1 MRDEEKMFENFKKKL
16 KMASVFIGLLIVIV
30 GMLIFYGYSSA
41 TEKYKQEIEE
51 QRAIIEELKKEV
63 ARYEIITTEVSIG
76 VINSEIK
83 EIGELATL
91 EYIYTDAGKFSDPVQ
106 FFGKD
111 VPLSITTKTFI
122 AKWDGCIKAGVNVE
136 EIVVDMDKIKKE
148 IVIHIPKAEILS
160 HELDDESFETLG
172 EKDGLFNPIKID
184 DIRKFDTVCK
194 ENMEKR
200 AIENGILEKAL
211 ENAKE
216 IIYKLVNTDV
226 VEEQG
231 YVITFEVIED

>member
-1 MRDEEKMFENFKKKL
+1 MRDEDEMFENAKKKL
-16 KMASVFIGLLIVIV
+16 KIIAVFVGLLIMII
-30 GMLIFYGYSSA
+30 GMVVFYGYSSA
-41 TEKYKQEIEE
+41 TQKYKQDLAEKDARI
-51 QRAIIEELKKEV
+51 AELVDVIATYENASKEV
-63 ARYEIITTEVSIG
+63 NIS

-83 EIGELATL
+83 EIGELATI
-91 EYIYTDAGKFSDPVQ
+91 EYIYTDAGKFSDPAQ

-111 VPLSITTKTFI
+111 IPFSITTKTFI

-136 EIVVDMDKIKKE
+136 EIVVDVNKLKKE

-216 IIYKLVNTDV
+216 IIYKLINTDV
-226 VEEQG
+226 VEKQG
-231 YVITFEVIED
+231 YIITFEVIED